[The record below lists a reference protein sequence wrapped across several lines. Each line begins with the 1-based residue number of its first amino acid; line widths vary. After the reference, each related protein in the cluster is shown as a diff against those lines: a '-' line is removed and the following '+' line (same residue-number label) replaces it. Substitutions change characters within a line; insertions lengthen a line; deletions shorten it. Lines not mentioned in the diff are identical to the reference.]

1 MTDETHPNTN
11 KYERMRPE
19 NMLIAKTSWN
29 SRSKLDKER
38 KRKDIARRLPDT

>member
-1 MTDETHPNTN
+1 
-11 KYERMRPE
+11 MRPE

-38 KRKDIARRLPDT
+38 KREREKERKRESESLPNT